1 MRNVTIKPWDGMDNS
16 IIISGSLDSEARK
29 LIYKYTSPSFEGG
42 VNDLWHYNIYKDDIL
57 FLGIQD
63 FSVCLLENH
72 AGVLELLKNIGV
84 DPQTL
89 ED

>member
-1 MRNVTIKPWDGMDNS
+1 M
-16 IIISGSLDSEARK
+16 
-29 LIYKYTSPSFEGG
+29 
-42 VNDLWHYNIYKDDIL
+42 NDLWHYNIYKDDIL